1 MEVRWSSQAYEDLA
15 RIFKYIEKDNP
26 SAAREVI
33 KSIYDGCTSLKVFPN
48 RGRIGRMRGRRES
61 VFSSLPYIVVYQVK
75 EHAVEISRIYHAAQ
89 DWP

>member
-1 MEVRWSSQAYEDLA
+1 VEVRWSSQAYEDLA

-48 RGRIGRMRGRRES
+48 RGRIGRMRGRREL